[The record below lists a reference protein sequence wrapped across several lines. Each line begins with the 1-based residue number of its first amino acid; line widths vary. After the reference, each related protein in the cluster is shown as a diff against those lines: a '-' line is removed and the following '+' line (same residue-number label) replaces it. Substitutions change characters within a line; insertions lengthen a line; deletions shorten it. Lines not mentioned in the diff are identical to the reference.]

1 MKQTIMVK
9 YLTKMALYLGNKRM
23 NDMYYT
29 IGQVAKMQHLT
40 ISQIRYYDK
49 QGLFPFLQRNEKGDR
64 VFDEEALKYLEM
76 ILCLKNTSMPIQKI
90 KQFIDWSME
99 GESTILQRLALMKQ
113 QETNV
118 LQLMQDTEKNLKK
131 IQQKIA
137 KYENEIT
144 SANAIKK

>member
-1 MKQTIMVK
+1 
-9 YLTKMALYLGNKRM
+9 
-23 NDMYYT
+23 MYYT

-64 VFDEEALKYLEM
+64 VFDEKALKYLEM
-76 ILCLKNTSMPIQKI
+76 ILCLKNTGMPIQKI

-99 GESTILQRLALMKQ
+99 GESTILQRLELMKQ

-118 LQLMQDTEKNLKK
+118 LQLIQDTEKNLKK